1 MNLTTLVRE
10 LNATFLLSVAAF
22 LLAMALTPLY
32 TYFAYRYKFWKKQ
45 RAASTTG
52 EELTVLPSSMPINSR
67 AISPPWPG

>member
-32 TYFAYRYKFWKKQ
+32 TYFAYRY
-45 RAASTTG
+45 
-52 EELTVLPSSMPINSR
+52 
-67 AISPPWPG
+67 